1 MTKFSFTFLVF
12 ICSFLPCIAQRILD
26 SLAVTK
32 LYGTSWTLR
41 EQFKSNKRDK
51 LHKIDSIAPERITFY
66 DNEIHWDIEQTP
78 YQICVHRLR
87 NQNEFWID
95 CRVADQIIYRIVKID
110 GDVLEIDVLARP
122 YGSQDFKRTARK
134 IYRCAKI

>member
-1 MTKFSFTFLVF
+1 M
-12 ICSFLPCIAQRILD
+12 PD

-32 LYGTSWTLR
+32 LYGTSWTLQ

-51 LHKIDSIAPERITFY
+51 LQKIDSIAPERITFY

-78 YQICVHRLR
+78 YQICAHRLR

-95 CRVADQIIYRIVKID
+95 CKVADQIIYRIVKID

-122 YGSQDFKRTARK
+122 YGSQKFKRTTRK
-134 IYRCAKI
+134 IYRRAKI